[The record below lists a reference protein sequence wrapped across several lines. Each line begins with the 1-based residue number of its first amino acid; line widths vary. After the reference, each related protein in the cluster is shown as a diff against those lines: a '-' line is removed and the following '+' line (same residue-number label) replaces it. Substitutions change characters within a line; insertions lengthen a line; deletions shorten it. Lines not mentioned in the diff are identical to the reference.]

1 MRKRYVQEID
11 GRAAEL
17 LRRLD
22 LFNVPVN
29 VQSVAERLGANL
41 IFDDLDDDVS
51 GFLLKERSVV
61 TIAINKA
68 HHPNRQRFTIAH
80 ECGHLALHATGHKDQ
95 LWVDKAYLFFRDAQS
110 SSGDQ
115 LAEIQANQFAAGL
128 LMPEALI
135 RAHIEEAAALSDVD
149 IFRLS
154 VRFEVSEQAMTLRL
168 LSLGL
173 IAHMGAMSDALPAP
187 KSK

>member
-1 MRKRYVQEID
+1 MFMNQSKEIMRKRYAQEMD
-11 GRAAEL
+11 RRATDL
-17 LRRLD
+17 LRKLD
-22 LFNVPVN
+22 LFEVPVN
-29 VQSVAERLGANL
+29 VQAIAERLGANVV
-41 IFDDLDDDVS
+41 FDDLEDEVS
-51 GFLLKERSVV
+51 GFLLKEKGVV

-80 ECGHLALHATGHKDQ
+80 ECGHLALHAAGQKDQ
-95 LWVDKAYLFFRDAQS
+95 LWVDKAYLFFRDSQS
-110 SSGDQ
+110 STGDQ

-135 RAHIEEAAALSDVD
+135 RSHIEDVTALSDVD

-168 LSLGL
+168 VSLGL
-173 IAHMGAMSDALPAP
+173 IAPMVAP
-187 KSK
+187 S